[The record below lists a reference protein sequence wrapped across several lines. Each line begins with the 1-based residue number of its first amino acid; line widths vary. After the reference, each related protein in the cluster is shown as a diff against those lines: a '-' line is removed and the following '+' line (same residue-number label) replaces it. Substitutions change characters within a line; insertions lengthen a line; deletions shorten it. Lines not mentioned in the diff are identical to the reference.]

1 MADLIPSPD
10 IVAGTVIEQQF
21 QEYTDKLSEDK
32 RKEFLDKMKA
42 AAKDSIKMKLE
53 SINTQWNALQESLA
67 ALEKIPQTILQGIT
81 TSASIMP
88 PPAGTTVLVSQL
100 TGDIPVWQAQAADA
114 NAKVSVIKETLTPL
128 SALPV
133 VAPFMTALDTVAG
146 TVSVVQAAL
155 GAIPL
160 P

>member
-10 IVAGTVIEQQF
+10 KVAETIIEQQF
-21 QEYTDKLSEDK
+21 KGYTDKLSKEE
-32 RKEFLDKMKA
+32 RKKFLEEMKA
-42 AAKDSIKMKLE
+42 AAKESIKLKLD
-53 SINTQWNALQESLA
+53 SINTSWVALQESLA
-67 ALEKIPQTILQGIT
+67 ALSNIPTSLVQGIA
-81 TSASIMP
+81 SAATLMP

-114 NAKVSVIKETLTPL
+114 NAKVAVIKGSLAPL

-133 VAPFMTALDTVAG
+133 IAPFMAPLDAVAA
-146 TVSVVQAAL
+146 TVSSVQAAL

-160 P
+160 

>member
-10 IVAGTVIEQQF
+10 QVAETIIEQQF
-21 QEYTDKLSEDK
+21 KGYTDKLSKEE
-32 RKEFLDKMKA
+32 RKKFLDEMKA
-42 AAKDSIKMKLE
+42 AAKESIKLKLD
-53 SINTQWNALQESLA
+53 SINTSWVALQESLA
-67 ALEKIPQTILQGIT
+67 ALSNIPTSLAQGIAT
-81 TSASIMP
+81 ASTIMP

-114 NAKVSVIKETLTPL
+114 NAKVSVIKESLAPL

-133 VAPFMTALDTVAG
+133 IAPFMAPLDAVAA
-146 TVSVVQAAL
+146 TVSSVQAAL

-160 P
+160 

>member
-1 MADLIPSPD
+1 MSDLIPSPD
-10 IVAGTVIEQQF
+10 TVAETIIEQQF
-21 QEYTDKLSEDK
+21 KEYTDKLSKEK
-32 RKEFLDKMKA
+32 RKEFLDNMKS
-42 AAKDSIKMKLE
+42 AAKESIKIKLE
-53 SINTQWNALQESLA
+53 SINTQWVALQESLA
-67 ALEKIPQTILQGIT
+67 ALSNVPVAITQGIAT
-81 TSASIMP
+81 AATIMP

-114 NAKVSVIKETLTPL
+114 NAKVSVIKDILTPL

-146 TVSVVQAAL
+146 TVSAVQAAL

-160 P
+160 